1 MALTKK
7 MLQAMDLSEAQI
19 DQIIEAHRNT
29 INGLTDERDSLRKDV
44 DDYKAKLEKLQD
56 ADKEL
61 VKAKAKLED
70 AEKVTEKLKALQTEF
85 EDYKADV
92 NAKEK
97 QASKEKAYRDLLKEA
112 GVSDKRID
120 SIIKVS
126 DLSSV
131 EFDDDGKV
139 KDSKSIIS
147 GIKSEWADFIVSQT
161 TQGAQT
167 PKPPANTGGAEM
179 SKEDIMKI
187 KDTSERQNA
196 IRDYANTHGGW

>member
-44 DDYKAKLEKLQD
+44 EDYKAQVEKLQN

-61 VKAKAKLED
+61 VKAQAKLED
-70 AEKVTEKLKALQTEF
+70 AEKVTEKLKALQAEF

-92 NAKEK
+92 NAKQT

-112 GVSDKRID
+112 GVSEKRID
-120 SIIKVS
+120 SVIKVS
-126 DLSSV
+126 DLSNI

-139 KDSKSIIS
+139 KDAKSIIS
-147 GIKSEWADFIVSQT
+147 GIKSEWADFIVNQT

-167 PKPPANTGGAEM
+167 ANPPANNGGSEM

-187 KDTSERQNA
+187 KDTSERQQA

>member
-29 INGLTDERDSLRKDV
+29 INGLTDERDSLRKEV
-44 DDYKAKLEKLQD
+44 DDYKAQVEKLQS

-70 AEKVTEKLKALQTEF
+70 AEKVAEKLKALQTEF

-92 NAKEK
+92 NAKQT

-112 GVSDKRID
+112 GVSEKRID
-120 SIIKVS
+120 SVIKVS
-126 DLSSV
+126 DLSNI

-139 KDSKSIIS
+139 KDAKSIID
-147 GIKSEWADFIVSQT
+147 GIKSEWADFIVNQT
-161 TQGAQT
+161 TQGVHT
-167 PKPPANTGGAEM
+167 PKPPANNGGSEM

-187 KDTSERQNA
+187 KDTSERQQA

>member
-44 DDYKAKLEKLQD
+44 EDYKAQVEKLQG

-70 AEKVTEKLKALQTEF
+70 AEKVTEKLKALQAEF

-92 NAKEK
+92 NAKQT

-112 GVSDKRID
+112 GVSEKRID
-120 SIIKVS
+120 SVIKVS
-126 DLSSV
+126 DLSNI

-139 KDSKSIIS
+139 KDAKSIIS
-147 GIKSEWADFIVSQT
+147 GIKSEWADFIVTQA
-161 TQGAQT
+161 TQGAHT
-167 PKPPANTGGAEM
+167 SNPPANNGGAKM
-179 SKEDIMKI
+179 SKDDIMKI
-187 KDTSERQNA
+187 KDTAERQQAMLENKELFL
-196 IRDYANTHGGW
+196 N

>member
-29 INGLTDERDSLRKDV
+29 INGLTDERDSLRKEV
-44 DDYKAKLEKLQD
+44 DDYKAQVEKLQS
-56 ADKEL
+56 ADNEL

-70 AEKVTEKLKALQTEF
+70 AENVTEKLKALQAEF

-92 NAKEK
+92 NAKQT

-112 GVSDKRID
+112 GVSEKRID
-120 SIIKVS
+120 SVVKVS
-126 DLSSV
+126 DLSNI

-139 KDSKSIIS
+139 KDSKSIIND
-147 GIKSEWADFIVSQT
+147 IKSEWADFIVNQT
-161 TQGAQT
+161 TQGAKT
-167 PKPPANTGGAEM
+167 PKPPANNGGSEM

-187 KDTSERQNA
+187 KDTTERQQA

>member
-44 DDYKAKLEKLQD
+44 EDYKAQVEKLQN

-61 VKAKAKLED
+61 VKAQAKLED
-70 AEKVTEKLKALQTEF
+70 AEKVAEKLKALQTEF

-97 QASKEKAYRDLLKEA
+97 KASKEKAYRDLLKEA
-112 GVSDKRID
+112 GVSEKRID
-120 SIIKVS
+120 SVVKVS
-126 DLSSV
+126 DLSNI

-139 KDSKSIIS
+139 KDSKSIINN
-147 GIKSEWADFIVSQT
+147 IKSEWADFIVNQT
-161 TQGAQT
+161 TQGAKTAQ
-167 PKPPANTGGAEM
+167 PPANNGSGKK
-179 SKEDIMKI
+179 SKDEILAI
-187 KDTSERQNA
+187 KDTVERQKAMFENKELFL
-196 IRDYANTHGGW
+196 

>member
-7 MLQAMDLSEAQI
+7 MLQAMNLEDAQI

-44 DDYKAKLEKLQD
+44 EDYKAKLDKLQD

-70 AEKVTEKLKALQTEF
+70 AEKMSEKLKALQTEY

-92 NAKEK
+92 NAKAK
-97 QASKEKAYRDLLKEA
+97 QASKEKAYRNLLKEA
-112 GVSDKRID
+112 GVSEKRID
-120 SIIKVS
+120 SVIKVS
-126 DLSSV
+126 DLSSI
-131 EFDDDGKV
+131 EFDDDGNV

-147 GIKSEWADFIVSQT
+147 GIKSEWADFIVNQT

-167 PKPPANTGGAEM
+167 SKPPISNGGSTM
-179 SKEDIMKI
+179 SREEIMKI
-187 KDTSERQNA
+187 KDTQERQKAWGEYIKN
-196 IRDYANTHGGW
+196 GGN